1 MIPMRVTFGL
11 ALITGNIIVTAHE
24 ILLFHSALS
33 EVWIVISETKFVPR
47 HMLRVAWR
55 MSTDI
60 KHQPLLVAI
69 AGVFILPGRKYIK
82 NLPEGA
88 REYNVIT
95 IEVSNSL
102 FQRTIYI

>member
-1 MIPMRVTFGL
+1 MRVTFGL
-11 ALITGNIIVTAHE
+11 APSTDNIIVTAHE
-24 ILLFHSALS
+24 ILLLHSALS
-33 EVWIVISETKFVPR
+33 EVWIVISETEFVPK

-55 MSTDI
+55 MSTEF
-60 KHQPLLVAI
+60 KRQPLLVVI
-69 AGVFILPGRKYIK
+69 AGVSILPGRKYIK